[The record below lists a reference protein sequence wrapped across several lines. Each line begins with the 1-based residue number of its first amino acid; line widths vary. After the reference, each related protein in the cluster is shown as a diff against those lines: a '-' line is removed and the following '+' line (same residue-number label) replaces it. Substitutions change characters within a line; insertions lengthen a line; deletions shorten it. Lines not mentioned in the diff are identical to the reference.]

1 MTNKGIEL
9 LKEFEGLRLKAYKP
23 VATEKYFTIGYGH
36 YGPDVTEGMEITK
49 EEAEDLL
56 RLDITTFENQV
67 VKQLIPVTLPP
78 EAIDALV
85 CLAYNIGGGNF
96 SRSTLLKTIKADKN
110 NFPEIEKQWNKWVYS
125 GKTILKGLQKRRK
138 KEFALYKTAV
148 LAQYTK
154 VECYDME
161 ITAGGKSKV

>member
-49 EEAEDLL
+49 EEAERLL
-56 RLDITTFENQV
+56 KLDVETFEYQV
-67 VKQLIPVTLPP
+67 VRPMIPVTLPT

-85 CLAYNIGGGNF
+85 LLAYNIGGGNF
-96 SRSTLLKTIKADKN
+96 SRSTLLKRIKEDKN
-110 NFPEIEKQWNKWVYS
+110 NMPEIEKQWNRWVYS
-125 GKTILKGLQKRRK
+125 GKTVLPGLVKRRK
-138 KEFALYKTAV
+138 KEFAMYKTAV

-154 VECYDME
+154 VECYDMGVE
-161 ITAGGKSKV
+161 CKTK

>member
-1 MTNKGIEL
+1 MTNKGIEI

-36 YGPDVTEGMEITK
+36 CGSDVTEGMEITK

-56 RLDITTFENQV
+56 RLDINTFENQV
-67 VKQLIPVTLPP
+67 VRPLIPVTLPP

-96 SRSTLLKTIKADKN
+96 SRSTLLKVIKADKN
-110 NFPEIEKQWNKWVYS
+110 NMPEIEKQWNKWVYS

-138 KEFALYKTAV
+138 KEFALYKAAV

-154 VECYDME
+154 VECYDMGLE
-161 ITAGGKSKV
+161 CKTK